1 MADPAP
7 ILSKLP
13 STSAR
18 LLAMAVALLG
28 ETRKVRDHMTFSD
41 DDLLAVLAGRRELTW
56 AELDL
61 LTTLLVK
68 EQGTLIAKNRDL
80 VELLRLR
87 ATR

>member
-1 MADPAP
+1 
-7 ILSKLP
+7 
-13 STSAR
+13 
-18 LLAMAVALLG
+18 MAVALSG
-28 ETRKVRDHMTFSD
+28 ETSKVRDHMKFSQAELHA
-41 DDLLAVLAGRRELTW
+41 LLAGKRELTW
-56 AELDL
+56 SELDL